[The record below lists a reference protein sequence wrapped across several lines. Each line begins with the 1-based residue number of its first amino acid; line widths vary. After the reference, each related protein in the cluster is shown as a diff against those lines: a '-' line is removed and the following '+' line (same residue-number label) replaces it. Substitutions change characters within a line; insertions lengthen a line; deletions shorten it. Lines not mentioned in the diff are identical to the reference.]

1 MVISVV
7 YNAAFSYPKQIIFR
21 VKLII
26 LTHFF
31 NDIVMKIQ
39 ISKAKWTNQL
49 ISDDSDENKRNMGV
63 VLSQNWVLKSMKN
76 GKNNTFPGDISI
88 YFEI

>member
-1 MVISVV
+1 
-7 YNAAFSYPKQIIFR
+7 
-21 VKLII
+21 
-26 LTHFF
+26 
-31 NDIVMKIQ
+31 MKIR

-88 YFEI
+88 YFET